1 MEKHWITPG
10 RAYYAQLVKE
20 TAQNALNTL
29 EGMNVGGTVPRKE
42 FARQIAPYDAPT
54 ALKVIDD
61 LESIGRIS
69 VSKDLKTI
77 TRLA

>member
-1 MEKHWITPG
+1 MEKHWITPR
-10 RAYYAQLVKE
+10 RADFAQLVNE

-69 VSKDLKTI
+69 VRKDLKTI

>member
-1 MEKHWITPG
+1 MGTHWITPG
-10 RAYYAQLVKE
+10 RAYYAQLVNE
-20 TAQNALNTL
+20 TAQNALDVL
-29 EGMNVGGTVPRKE
+29 ESMNVGSSVPRKE
-42 FARQIAPYDAPT
+42 FARKIAPYDAPT

-77 TRLA
+77 TRLT

>member
-1 MEKHWITPG
+1 MGTHWITPG
-10 RAYYAQLVKE
+10 RAYYAQLVNE
-20 TAQNALNTL
+20 TAQNALDVL
-29 EGMNVGGTVPRKE
+29 ESMNVGSSVPRKE
-42 FARQIAPYDAPT
+42 FAGKIAPYDAPT

-77 TRLA
+77 TRLT

>member
-1 MEKHWITPG
+1 MEERWITPG
-10 RAYYAQLVKE
+10 RAYYAQLVNE
-20 TAQNALNTL
+20 TAQNALDVL
-29 EGMNVGGTVPRKE
+29 EGMSVGSLVPRKE
-42 FARQIAPYDAPT
+42 FARKIAPYDAPT

-77 TRLA
+77 TRIA

>member
-1 MEKHWITPG
+1 MGKHWIT
-10 RAYYAQLVKE
+10 YYAQLVNE
-20 TAQNALNTL
+20 TAQKALDAL
-29 EGMNVGGTVPRKE
+29 KGMNVGGTVPRKE

-54 ALKVIDD
+54 ALKVMDD
-61 LESIGRIS
+61 LESIRRIS

>member
-1 MEKHWITPG
+1 MGTHWTTGG
-10 RAYYAQLVKE
+10 RAYYTQLVDE
-20 TAQNALNTL
+20 TAQNALNIL
-29 EGMNVGGTVPRKE
+29 DGMNVGESVPRKE

-69 VSKDLKTI
+69 VSKDQKSI
-77 TRLA
+77 TRLT